1 MDPTSGKWRGKSF
14 IGGGRTNVRAVL
26 FMAALVA
33 IRHNPTLKAFRDQL
47 VARGKPKLVAIVA
60 TMRKLL
66 TILNA
71 MMRDQKPWQ
80 IA

>member
-1 MDPTSGKWRGKSF
+1 M
-14 IGGGRTNVRAVL
+14 RAVL

-33 IRHNPTLKAFRDQL
+33 SRHNPLLKEFRDRL
-47 VARGKPKLVAIVA
+47 VASGKPKIVAIVA

-71 MMRDQKPWQ
+71 IIRENKPWQ
-80 IA
+80 SA

>member
-1 MDPTSGKWRGKSF
+1 
-14 IGGGRTNVRAVL
+14 VRAVL

-33 IRHNPTLKAFRDQL
+33 IRHNPTLKIFRDRL
-47 VARGKPKLVAIVA
+47 VQAGKPKIVAVVA

-71 MMRDQKPWQ
+71 IIRDNKPWQ
-80 IA
+80 NA